1 MGQRQESLNTRDID
15 TASQRTRG
23 LTVMIDIIALILD
36 SPFLQRALIGA
47 LLIAIVASSSGTFL
61 VFRGLSFMT
70 SGAAHAALGGAA
82 LGFYLQATGI
92 APWFDPIIGALLFA
106 VLVAVVT
113 GYAGESG
120 IAEKMEV
127 AVGVSFAFS
136 MSLAVFL
143 MYYIPSQDVLR
154 IWAYLVGDIL
164 LLTDFDIVTLA
175 ATTAILVFIMAMFG
189 KEFIYVSVDMEGS
202 IAHGMNARAYHYLML
217 IISALAIALATKAV
231 GAILVYA
238 IMVAPAAASNEVL
251 RTVRGVVVA
260 VFCIALLSE
269 LIGISLSFIIRVSP
283 SAMAGIIAS
292 LSYIVGLYIKRVR
305 ERVGLDDLEDKL
317 KEFETPPLSSIHPSA
332 HGDHSH

>member
-1 MGQRQESLNTRDID
+1 
-15 TASQRTRG
+15 
-23 LTVMIDIIALILD
+23 
-36 SPFLQRALIGA
+36 
-47 LLIAIVASSSGTFL
+47 
-61 VFRGLSFMT
+61 MT

-164 LLTDFDIVTLA
+164 LLTDYDIISLA
-175 ATTAILVFIMAMFG
+175 ATTAILLFIMGLFG
-189 KEFIYVSVDMEGS
+189 KEFVYVSVDMEGS

-251 RTVRGVVVA
+251 RSVRAVAIA

-269 LIGISLSFIIRVSP
+269 LIGISMSFVIRVSP
-283 SAMAGIIAS
+283 SAVAGVLAS
-292 LSYIVGLYIKRVR
+292 LSYIFALYIRRVR
-305 ERVGLDDLEDKL
+305 DRTKLDFIPE
-317 KEFETPPLSSIHPSA
+317 EVPSE
-332 HGDHSH
+332 HEKSPEISVDHHHHEH